1 MARARVIYECQNCGF
16 QSPKWL
22 GRCPDCSQW
31 NSLVEEAVTARPH
44 ARGDGDAGPARAPSP
59 IHAVTT
65 DTDSRMRSGIE
76 EFDRVLGGGLVD
88 GSAVLIGG
96 DPGIGK
102 STLLLQAVAALS
114 HDGPPCLYVS
124 GEESEQQVKMRGQ
137 RISLASSNLL
147 VLSETSLERILEQV
161 RAVKPAVLVVDSIQT
176 VHTSA
181 IPSAP
186 GSIGQV
192 RECASALI
200 SLAKKSGIGTFLVG
214 HVTKDGAIAG
224 PRILEH
230 MVDTVLYF
238 EGERGHSF
246 RILRAVKNRFGST
259 NEIGVFEMQEA
270 GLREVSN
277 PSQIF
282 LSERPLGGSGSVVVP
297 SMEGTRPI
305 LVEIQT
311 LVTRSFLTL
320 PRRTC
325 IGVESNRV
333 ALILAILEK
342 RKGMNFCPRAT
353 RQGRFHQCGRRRQRI
368 RAGRG
373 PGYRGGG
380 GLERAGPAG
389 GPLHDLCRRGGTG
402 GRDPHREPGR
412 GAGGRGGQAGLPQV
426 CPAPGQLQAAS
437 ACHASRVGGRR
448 ITGPVLGDPLV
459 GATGRSP
466 LRDITANLT

>member
-1 MARARVIYECQNCGF
+1 MNRGWDMARARIVYECQNCGF

-22 GRCPDCSQW
+22 GRCPDCGRW
-31 NSLVEEAVTARPH
+31 DSLVEESVTPRSEAPGS
-44 ARGDGDAGPARAPSP
+44 ADAGPARAPSP
-59 IHAVTT
+59 IHEVTA
-65 DTDSRMRSGIE
+65 DADSRLRSGIE

-114 HDGPPCLYVS
+114 HDGPVCLYVS
-124 GEESEQQVKMRGQ
+124 GEESEQQVKMRGR
-137 RISLASSNLL
+137 RIALASSSLL

-161 RAVKPAVLVVDSIQT
+161 KTVKPAVLVVDSIQT
-176 VHTSA
+176 VHTAA

-192 RECASALI
+192 RECSAALI
-200 SLAKKSGIGTFLVG
+200 SMAKKSGIATFLVG

-224 PRILEH
+224 PRVLEH

-270 GLREVSN
+270 GLREVPN

-305 LVEIQT
+305 LVEIQS
-311 LVTRSFLTL
+311 LVTRSYLNL

-325 IGVESNRV
+325 IGVDANRL

-342 RKGMNFCPRAT
+342 RKGLSFFDKDVFINVAGGVSVSEPAVDLGLAVGVASSTLDRPVDPHMIFVGEVGLAGEIRTVTRAEE
-353 RQGRFHQCGRRRQRI
+353 RVAEAGKLGFRKCVLPQGNRRQLRHVEQPELL
-368 RAGRG
+368 GVG
-373 PGYRGGG
+373 S
-380 GLERAGPAG
+380 LEECWEI
-389 GPLHDLCRRGGTG
+389 LF
-402 GRDPHREPGR
+402 
-412 GAGGRGGQAGLPQV
+412 
-426 CPAPGQLQAAS
+426 
-437 ACHASRVGGRR
+437 
-448 ITGPVLGDPLV
+448 
-459 GATGRSP
+459 
-466 LRDITANLT
+466 

>member
-1 MARARVIYECQNCGF
+1 MARARVLYECQNCGF

-22 GRCPDCSQW
+22 GRCPDCGQW
-31 NSLVEEAVTARPH
+31 NSLVEEAVTVEPG
-44 ARGDGDAGPARAPSP
+44 ARGVEAGPAHAPSP
-59 IHAVTT
+59 IDAVTA
-65 DTDSRMRSGIE
+65 DTDRRLRTGVE

-114 HDGPPCLYVS
+114 QDGPPCLYVS
-124 GEESEQQVKMRGQ
+124 GEESEQQVKMRAR
-137 RISLASSNLL
+137 RIALGASNLL

-161 RAVKPAVLVVDSIQT
+161 KAVKPAVLVVDSIQT

-192 RECASALI
+192 RECSSTLI

-224 PRILEH
+224 PRVLEH

-305 LVEIQT
+305 LVEIQA

-325 IGVESNRV
+325 IGVDANRL

-342 RKGMNFCPRAT
+342 RKGMNFYDKDV
-353 RQGRFHQCGRRRQRI
+353 FI
-368 RAGRG
+368 NV
-373 PGYRGGG
+373 
-380 GLERAGPAG
+380 AG
-389 GPLHDLCRRGGTG
+389 GVSVSEPAVDLGIAVGVASSALDRPL
-402 GRDPHREPGR
+402 DPHTVFVGEIGL
-412 GAGGRGGQAGLPQV
+412 AGEIRTVTRAEARVAEAGKLGFRRCILPQGN
-426 CPAPGQLQAAS
+426 CRQLPHVQQ
-437 ACHASRVGGRR
+437 
-448 ITGPVLGDPLV
+448 PELV
-459 GATGRSP
+459 GVAS
-466 LRDITANLT
+466 LEECWEILF

>member
-1 MARARVIYECQNCGF
+1 MARARVVYECQNCGF

-22 GRCPDCSQW
+22 GRCPDCGRW
-31 NSLVEEAVTARPH
+31 DSLVEESVTVQAHAAR
-44 ARGDGDAGPARAPSP
+44 DGDAGPPRPPTP
-59 IHAVTT
+59 IHAVTAE
-65 DTDSRMRSGIE
+65 TDSRLRSGIE

-124 GEESEQQVKMRGQ
+124 GEESEQQVKMRGR
-137 RISLASSNLL
+137 RISLASSSLL

-161 RAVKPAVLVVDSIQT
+161 KAVKPAVLVVDSIQT
-176 VHTSA
+176 VHTAA

-192 RECASALI
+192 RECSSTLI
-200 SLAKKSGIGTFLVG
+200 SLAKKTGIATFLVG

-224 PRILEH
+224 PRVLEH

-277 PSQIF
+277 PSEIF

-305 LVEIQT
+305 LVEIQS
-311 LVTRSFLTL
+311 LVTRSYLNL

-325 IGVESNRV
+325 IGVDANRL

-342 RKGMNFCPRAT
+342 RKGMNFFDKDVFINVAGGVAVSEPAVDLGLAVGVVSSALDRPVDPHMIFVGEVGLAGEIRTVTRAEA
-353 RQGRFHQCGRRRQRI
+353 RVAEAGKLGFRKCVLPQGNRRQLTHVEHPELLGV
-368 RAGRG
+368 AS
-373 PGYRGGG
+373 
-380 GLERAGPAG
+380 LEECWEI
-389 GPLHDLCRRGGTG
+389 LF
-402 GRDPHREPGR
+402 
-412 GAGGRGGQAGLPQV
+412 
-426 CPAPGQLQAAS
+426 
-437 ACHASRVGGRR
+437 
-448 ITGPVLGDPLV
+448 
-459 GATGRSP
+459 
-466 LRDITANLT
+466 

>member
-31 NSLVEEAVTARPH
+31 NSLVEEAVRAQPH

-192 RECASALI
+192 RECSSALI

-325 IGVESNRV
+325 IGVDTNRV

-342 RKGMNFCPRAT
+342 RKGMNFFD
-353 RQGRFHQCGRRRQRI
+353 QDVFI
-368 RAGRG
+368 NV
-373 PGYRGGG
+373 
-380 GLERAGPAG
+380 AG
-389 GPLHDLCRRGGTG
+389 GVSVSEPAVDLGIAVGAASSSLDRAV
-402 GRDPHREPGR
+402 DPYMVFVGEVGL
-412 GAGGRGGQAGLPQV
+412 AGEIRTVTRVEARVAEAGKLGFRKCVLPQ
-426 CPAPGQLQAAS
+426 GNRKQLA
-437 ACHASRVGGRR
+437 H
-448 ITGPVLGDPLV
+448 IKHPELV
-459 GATGRSP
+459 GVSS
-466 LRDITANLT
+466 LDECWEIVF

>member
-1 MARARVIYECQNCGF
+1 M
-16 QSPKWL
+16 

-31 NSLVEEAVTARPH
+31 NSLVEEAVTAQPH

-192 RECASALI
+192 RECSSALI

-270 GLREVSN
+270 GLR
-277 PSQIF
+277 
-282 LSERPLGGSGSVVVP
+282 GGSGSVVVP

-342 RKGMNFCPRAT
+342 RKGMNFYDKDV
-353 RQGRFHQCGRRRQRI
+353 FI
-368 RAGRG
+368 NV
-373 PGYRGGG
+373 
-380 GLERAGPAG
+380 AG
-389 GPLHDLCRRGGTG
+389 GVSVSEPAVDLGIAVGLASSALDRPV
-402 GRDPHREPGR
+402 DPYTIFVGEVGL
-412 GAGGRGGQAGLPQV
+412 AGEIRTVSRAEARVAEAGKLGFRKCVLPQGN
-426 CPAPGQLQAAS
+426 CRQLP
-437 ACHASRVGGRR
+437 HV
-448 ITGPVLGDPLV
+448 THPELV
-459 GATGRSP
+459 GVAS
-466 LRDITANLT
+466 LDQCWENIW

>member
-1 MARARVIYECQNCGF
+1 MARARVVYECQNCGF

-22 GRCPDCSQW
+22 GRCPDCGRW
-31 NSLVEEAVTARPH
+31 DSLAEEAVTGQPH
-44 ARGDGDAGPARAPSP
+44 ARGSEDSGPGRSPSP
-59 IHAVTT
+59 IHEATE
-65 DTDSRMRSGIE
+65 DTDSRVRSGIE

-102 STLLLQAVAALS
+102 STLLLQAAASLS
-114 HDGPPCLYVS
+114 HDGPACLYVS
-124 GEESEQQVKMRGQ
+124 GEESEQQVKMRGR
-137 RISLASSNLL
+137 RISAASSSLL

-161 RAVKPAVLVVDSIQT
+161 KAVRPKVLVVDSIQT

-181 IPSAP
+181 VPSAP

-192 RECASALI
+192 RECSGALI
-200 SLAKKSGIGTFLVG
+200 SLAKKSGVGVFLVG

-224 PRILEH
+224 PRVLEH

-270 GLREVSN
+270 GLREVPN

-305 LVEIQT
+305 LVEIQS

-325 IGVESNRV
+325 IGVDTNRV

-342 RKGMNFCPRAT
+342 RKGMSFFDKDVFINVAGGVSVSEPAADLGVAVGVASSSMDRAVDPYTIFVGEVGLAGEIRTVT
-353 RQGRFHQCGRRRQRI
+353 RAEARVAEAGKLGFRKCLLPEGNRRQLPEV
-368 RAGRG
+368 RG
-373 PGYRGGG
+373 P
-380 GLERAGPAG
+380 E
-389 GPLHDLCRRGGTG
+389 
-402 GRDPHREPGR
+402 
-412 GAGGRGGQAGLPQV
+412 
-426 CPAPGQLQAAS
+426 
-437 ACHASRVGGRR
+437 
-448 ITGPVLGDPLV
+448 LV
-459 GATGRSP
+459 GVRS
-466 LRDITANLT
+466 LEDCWEVLF

>member
-1 MARARVIYECQNCGF
+1 MARARVVYECQNCGF

-22 GRCPDCSQW
+22 GRCPDCGRW
-31 NSLVEEAVTARPH
+31 DSLVEEAVAPQAGAAR
-44 ARGDGDAGPARAPSP
+44 DGDAGPARAPSP
-59 IHAVTT
+59 MHEVTA
-65 DTDSRMRSGIE
+65 DTDSRLRSGIE

-124 GEESEQQVKMRGQ
+124 GEESEQQVKMRGR
-137 RISLASSNLL
+137 RISLASSSLL

-161 RAVKPAVLVVDSIQT
+161 RTVKPAVLVVDSIQT

-192 RECASALI
+192 RECSAALI
-200 SLAKKSGIGTFLVG
+200 SMAKKSGVAMFLVG

-224 PRILEH
+224 PRVLEH

-305 LVEIQT
+305 LVEIQS
-311 LVTRSFLTL
+311 LVTRSYLNL

-325 IGVESNRV
+325 IGVDANRL

-342 RKGMNFCPRAT
+342 RKGMNFFDKDVFINVAGGVTVSEPAVDLGLAVGVASSALDRPVDPHMIFVGEVGLAGEIRTVTRAEE
-353 RQGRFHQCGRRRQRI
+353 RVAEAGKLGFRKCVLPQGNRRQLPHVEQPELLGV
-368 RAGRG
+368 AS
-373 PGYRGGG
+373 
-380 GLERAGPAG
+380 LEECWEI
-389 GPLHDLCRRGGTG
+389 LF
-402 GRDPHREPGR
+402 
-412 GAGGRGGQAGLPQV
+412 
-426 CPAPGQLQAAS
+426 
-437 ACHASRVGGRR
+437 
-448 ITGPVLGDPLV
+448 
-459 GATGRSP
+459 
-466 LRDITANLT
+466 

>member
-1 MARARVIYECQNCGF
+1 MARARVVYECQNCGF

-22 GRCPDCSQW
+22 GRCPDCGRW
-31 NSLVEEAVTARPH
+31 DSLVEEAVAPQTGAAR
-44 ARGDGDAGPARAPSP
+44 DGDAGPARAPSP
-59 IHAVTT
+59 MHEVTA
-65 DTDSRMRSGIE
+65 DTDSRLRSGIE

-124 GEESEQQVKMRGQ
+124 GEESEQQVKMRGR
-137 RISLASSNLL
+137 RISLASSSLL

-161 RAVKPAVLVVDSIQT
+161 RIVKPAVLVVDSIQT

-192 RECASALI
+192 RECSAALI
-200 SLAKKSGIGTFLVG
+200 SMAKKSGVATFLVG

-224 PRILEH
+224 PRVLEH

-270 GLREVSN
+270 GLREVPN

-305 LVEIQT
+305 LVEIQS
-311 LVTRSFLTL
+311 LVTRSYLNL

-325 IGVESNRV
+325 IGVDANRL

-342 RKGMNFCPRAT
+342 RKGMNFFDKDVFINVAGGVTVSEPAVDLGLAVGVASSALDRPVDPHMIFVGEVGLAGEIRTVTRAEE
-353 RQGRFHQCGRRRQRI
+353 RVAEAGKLGFRRCVLPQGNRRQLPHVEQPELLGV
-368 RAGRG
+368 AS
-373 PGYRGGG
+373 
-380 GLERAGPAG
+380 LEECWEI
-389 GPLHDLCRRGGTG
+389 LF
-402 GRDPHREPGR
+402 
-412 GAGGRGGQAGLPQV
+412 
-426 CPAPGQLQAAS
+426 
-437 ACHASRVGGRR
+437 
-448 ITGPVLGDPLV
+448 
-459 GATGRSP
+459 
-466 LRDITANLT
+466 

>member
-1 MARARVIYECQNCGF
+1 MARARVVYECQNCGF

-22 GRCPDCSQW
+22 GRCPDCGRW
-31 NSLVEEAVTARPH
+31 DSLVEEAVTAHPGAGADR
-44 ARGDGDAGPARAPSP
+44 DAGPERAPSP
-59 IHAVTT
+59 IHAVTA
-65 DTDSRMRSGIE
+65 DTDSRLRSGME
-76 EFDRVLGGGLVD
+76 EFDRVLGGGLVE

-114 HDGPPCLYVS
+114 HGGRSCLYVS
-124 GEESEQQVKMRGQ
+124 GEESEQQVKMRGR
-137 RISLASSNLL
+137 RISLASSDLL

-161 RAVKPAVLVVDSIQT
+161 RAVKPVVLVVDSIQT

-192 RECASALI
+192 RECSSALI
-200 SLAKKSGIGTFLVG
+200 SLAKKTGIATFLVG

-224 PRILEH
+224 PRVLEH

-270 GLREVSN
+270 GLREVPN
-277 PSQIF
+277 PSEIF

-305 LVEIQT
+305 LVEIQS
-311 LVTRSFLTL
+311 LVTRSYLNL

-325 IGVESNRV
+325 IGVDANRL

-342 RKGMNFCPRAT
+342 RKGMNFFDKDVFINVAGGVTVSEPAVDLGLAVGVASSALDRPVDPHMIFVGEVGLAGEIRTVTRAEA
-353 RQGRFHQCGRRRQRI
+353 RVAEAGKLGFRKCVLPQGNRRQLTHV
-368 RAGRG
+368 GQPELLG
-373 PGYRGGG
+373 VGS
-380 GLERAGPAG
+380 LEE
-389 GPLHDLCRRGGTG
+389 CW
-402 GRDPHREPGR
+402 
-412 GAGGRGGQAGLPQV
+412 
-426 CPAPGQLQAAS
+426 
-437 ACHASRVGGRR
+437 
-448 ITGPVLGDPLV
+448 
-459 GATGRSP
+459 
-466 LRDITANLT
+466 DILF

>member
-1 MARARVIYECQNCGF
+1 MARARIVYECQNCGF

-22 GRCPDCSQW
+22 GRCPDCGRW
-31 NSLVEEAVTARPH
+31 DSLVEEAVASPAGAARE
-44 ARGDGDAGPARAPSP
+44 ADAGPARAPSP
-59 IHAVTT
+59 IHEVTA
-65 DTDSRMRSGIE
+65 DTDSRLCSGIE

-102 STLLLQAVAALS
+102 STLLLQAAAALS
-114 HDGPPCLYVS
+114 HDGPACLYVS
-124 GEESEQQVKMRGQ
+124 GEESEQQVKMRGR
-137 RISLASSNLL
+137 RISLASPSLL

-176 VHTSA
+176 VHTAA

-192 RECASALI
+192 RECSAALI
-200 SLAKKSGIGTFLVG
+200 SMAKKSGVATFLVG

-224 PRILEH
+224 PRVLEH

-270 GLREVSN
+270 GLREVPN

-305 LVEIQT
+305 LVEIQS
-311 LVTRSFLTL
+311 LVTRSYLNL

-325 IGVESNRV
+325 IGVDANRL

-342 RKGMNFCPRAT
+342 RKGLNFFDKDVFLNVAGGVTVSEPAVDLGLAVGVASSALDRAVDPHMIFVGEVGLAGEIRTVT
-353 RQGRFHQCGRRRQRI
+353 RAEERVAEAGKLGFRKCVLPQGNRRQLPHVRQPELLGV
-368 RAGRG
+368 AS
-373 PGYRGGG
+373 
-380 GLERAGPAG
+380 LEECWEI
-389 GPLHDLCRRGGTG
+389 LF
-402 GRDPHREPGR
+402 
-412 GAGGRGGQAGLPQV
+412 
-426 CPAPGQLQAAS
+426 
-437 ACHASRVGGRR
+437 
-448 ITGPVLGDPLV
+448 
-459 GATGRSP
+459 
-466 LRDITANLT
+466 

>member
-31 NSLVEEAVTARPH
+31 DSLVEEAVTAPSNLVR
-44 ARGDGDAGPARAPSP
+44 DGDAGPVRVPSP
-59 IHAVTT
+59 IQAVTT
-65 DTDSRMRSGIE
+65 DTDSRSLSGIE
-76 EFDRVLGGGLVD
+76 EFDRALGGGLVA

-114 HDGPPCLYVS
+114 HEGPICLYVS
-124 GEESEQQVKMRGQ
+124 GEESEQQVKMRAR
-137 RISLASSNLL
+137 RISLVSSNLL

-161 RAVKPAVLVVDSIQT
+161 KAVKPAILVVDSIQT
-176 VHTSA
+176 VHTAA

-186 GSIGQV
+186 GSVGQV
-192 RECASALI
+192 RECSSALI
-200 SLAKKSGIGTFLVG
+200 SLAKKNDIATFLVG

-224 PRILEH
+224 PRVLEH

-270 GLREVSN
+270 GLSEVPN
-277 PSQIF
+277 PSKIF

-305 LVEIQT
+305 LVEIQS

-320 PRRTC
+320 PRRTS
-325 IGVESNRV
+325 IGIDTNRL

-342 RKGMNFCPRAT
+342 RKGM
-353 RQGRFHQCGRRRQRI
+353 RFFDKDVFI
-368 RAGRG
+368 NV
-373 PGYRGGG
+373 
-380 GLERAGPAG
+380 AG
-389 GPLHDLCRRGGTG
+389 GVTVSEPAVDLGIAVGLASSSLDQAVDPDMIFVGEVGLTG
-402 GRDPHREPGR
+402 EIRTVTRAEAR
-412 GAGGRGGQAGLPQV
+412 VAEAGKLGFRKCMLPQ
-426 CPAPGQLQAAS
+426 GNLRQLQHVKNPELIGVAS
-437 ACHASRVGGRR
+437 LEECW
-448 ITGPVLGDPLV
+448 
-459 GATGRSP
+459 
-466 LRDITANLT
+466 DIFVS

>member
-1 MARARVIYECQNCGF
+1 MARARVVYECQNCGF

-22 GRCPDCSQW
+22 GRCPDCGRW
-31 NSLVEEAVTARPH
+31 DSLVEEAVAAPSNT
-44 ARGDGDAGPARAPSP
+44 RGDGDAGAAREPSP

-65 DTDSRMRSGIE
+65 DTGSRLRSGIE

-102 STLLLQAVAALS
+102 STLLLQAVAGLS

-124 GEESEQQVKMRGQ
+124 GEESEQQVKMRGR
-137 RISLASSNLL
+137 RIALASSSLL

-161 RAVKPAVLVVDSIQT
+161 KAVKPAVLVVDSIQT

-192 RECASALI
+192 RECSSALI
-200 SLAKKSGIGTFLVG
+200 SMAKKTGIATFLVG

-224 PRILEH
+224 PRVLEH

-305 LVEIQT
+305 LVEIQS
-311 LVTRSFLTL
+311 LVARSFLTL

-325 IGVESNRV
+325 IGVDANRL

-342 RKGMNFCPRAT
+342 RKGMNFFDKDVFINVAGGVNVSEPAVDLGIAVGVASSALDRAVDPYMIFVGEVGLAGEIRTVT
-353 RQGRFHQCGRRRQRI
+353 RAEARVAEAGKLGFRKCVLPQGNRRQLQHVEQPELL
-368 RAGRG
+368 GVSS
-373 PGYRGGG
+373 
-380 GLERAGPAG
+380 LEECWEI
-389 GPLHDLCRRGGTG
+389 LF
-402 GRDPHREPGR
+402 
-412 GAGGRGGQAGLPQV
+412 
-426 CPAPGQLQAAS
+426 
-437 ACHASRVGGRR
+437 
-448 ITGPVLGDPLV
+448 
-459 GATGRSP
+459 
-466 LRDITANLT
+466 

>member
-1 MARARVIYECQNCGF
+1 M
-16 QSPKWL
+16 
-22 GRCPDCSQW
+22 
-31 NSLVEEAVTARPH
+31 
-44 ARGDGDAGPARAPSP
+44 
-59 IHAVTT
+59 
-65 DTDSRMRSGIE
+65 
-76 EFDRVLGGGLVD
+76 
-88 GSAVLIGG
+88 
-96 DPGIGK
+96 
-102 STLLLQAVAALS
+102 AALS
-114 HDGPPCLYVS
+114 HGGPPCLYVS
-124 GEESEQQVKMRGQ
+124 GEESEQQVRMRGR
-137 RISLASSNLL
+137 RIALASSNLL

-161 RAVKPAVLVVDSIQT
+161 KAVKPAVLVVDSIQT

-192 RECASALI
+192 RECSSALI
-200 SLAKKSGIGTFLVG
+200 SLAKKTGIATFLVG

-224 PRILEH
+224 PRVLEH

-305 LVEIQT
+305 LVEIQS

-325 IGVESNRV
+325 IGVDANRL

-342 RKGMNFCPRAT
+342 RKGMNFFDKDVFINVAGGVNVSEPAVDLGIAVAVASSALDRPVDPYTIFVGEVGLAGEIRTVMRAEA
-353 RQGRFHQCGRRRQRI
+353 RVAEAGKLGFRKCVLPQGNRRQLPHVEQPELLGV
-368 RAGRG
+368 AS
-373 PGYRGGG
+373 
-380 GLERAGPAG
+380 LEE
-389 GPLHDLCRRGGTG
+389 CW
-402 GRDPHREPGR
+402 E
-412 GAGGRGGQAGLPQV
+412 
-426 CPAPGQLQAAS
+426 
-437 ACHASRVGGRR
+437 
-448 ITGPVLGDPLV
+448 VLF
-459 GATGRSP
+459 
-466 LRDITANLT
+466 

>member
-1 MARARVIYECQNCGF
+1 MARAKVVYECQNCGF

-22 GRCPDCSQW
+22 GRCPDCGQW
-31 NSLVEEAVTARPH
+31 NSLVEEAVTVEPG
-44 ARGDGDAGPARAPSP
+44 ARGGEAGPAHAPSP
-59 IHAVTT
+59 IDAVTA
-65 DTDSRMRSGIE
+65 DTDRRLRSGIE

-114 HDGPPCLYVS
+114 RDGSPCLYVS
-124 GEESEQQVKMRGQ
+124 GEESEQQVKMRAR
-137 RISLASSNLL
+137 RIALGASSLL

-161 RAVKPAVLVVDSIQT
+161 KAVNPAVLVVDSIQT

-192 RECASALI
+192 RECSSALI
-200 SLAKKSGIGTFLVG
+200 SLAKKSGVGTFLVG

-224 PRILEH
+224 PRVLEH

-270 GLREVSN
+270 GLREVPN

-305 LVEIQT
+305 LVEIQS
-311 LVTRSFLTL
+311 LVTRSYLNL

-325 IGVESNRV
+325 IGVDTNRV

-342 RKGMNFCPRAT
+342 RKGMNFYDKDV
-353 RQGRFHQCGRRRQRI
+353 FI
-368 RAGRG
+368 NV
-373 PGYRGGG
+373 
-380 GLERAGPAG
+380 AG
-389 GPLHDLCRRGGTG
+389 GVSVSEPAVDLGIAAGVASSALDRPL
-402 GRDPHREPGR
+402 DPHAVFVGELGL
-412 GAGGRGGQAGLPQV
+412 AGEIRTVTRAEARVAEAGKLGFRRCILPQGN
-426 CPAPGQLQAAS
+426 CRQLPHVEQ
-437 ACHASRVGGRR
+437 
-448 ITGPVLGDPLV
+448 PELV
-459 GATGRSP
+459 GVAS
-466 LRDITANLT
+466 LEECWEILF

>member
-1 MARARVIYECQNCGF
+1 MARARVVYECQNCGF

-22 GRCPDCSQW
+22 GRCPDCGRW
-31 NSLVEEAVTARPH
+31 DSLVEEAVAAPSNI
-44 ARGDGDAGPARAPSP
+44 RGDGDAGPAREPSP

-65 DTDSRMRSGIE
+65 DTGSRLRSGIE

-102 STLLLQAVAALS
+102 STLLLQAVAGLS

-124 GEESEQQVKMRGQ
+124 GEESEQQVKMRGR
-137 RISLASSNLL
+137 RITLASSNLL

-161 RAVKPAVLVVDSIQT
+161 KAVKPAVLVVDSIQT

-192 RECASALI
+192 RECSSALI
-200 SLAKKSGIGTFLVG
+200 SMAKKTGIATFLVG

-224 PRILEH
+224 PRVLEH

-305 LVEIQT
+305 LVEIQS

-325 IGVESNRV
+325 IGVDANRL

-342 RKGMNFCPRAT
+342 RKGMNFFDKDVFINVAGGVNVSEPAVDLGIAAGVASSALDRAVDPYMIFVGEVGLAGEIRTVT
-353 RQGRFHQCGRRRQRI
+353 RAEARVAEAGKLGFRKCVLPQGNRRQLQHVEQPELL
-368 RAGRG
+368 GVSS
-373 PGYRGGG
+373 
-380 GLERAGPAG
+380 LEEFWEI
-389 GPLHDLCRRGGTG
+389 LF
-402 GRDPHREPGR
+402 
-412 GAGGRGGQAGLPQV
+412 
-426 CPAPGQLQAAS
+426 
-437 ACHASRVGGRR
+437 
-448 ITGPVLGDPLV
+448 
-459 GATGRSP
+459 
-466 LRDITANLT
+466 

>member
-1 MARARVIYECQNCGF
+1 MARARVIHECQNCGF

-22 GRCPDCSQW
+22 GRCPDCGQW
-31 NSLVEEAVTARPH
+31 NSLVEEAVTVEPG
-44 ARGDGDAGPARAPSP
+44 ARGGAEAGPAHAPSS
-59 IHAVTT
+59 IHAVTA
-65 DTDSRMRSGIE
+65 DTDRRLRSGIE

-114 HDGPPCLYVS
+114 QDGPSCLYVS
-124 GEESEQQVKMRGQ
+124 GEESEPQVKMRAR
-137 RISLASSNLL
+137 RIALGASNLL

-176 VHTSA
+176 MHTAA

-192 RECASALI
+192 RECSSALI

-224 PRILEH
+224 PRVLEH

-270 GLREVSN
+270 GLREVPN

-305 LVEIQT
+305 LVEIQS

-325 IGVESNRV
+325 IGVDTNRV

-342 RKGMNFCPRAT
+342 RKGMNFYDKDV
-353 RQGRFHQCGRRRQRI
+353 FI
-368 RAGRG
+368 NV
-373 PGYRGGG
+373 
-380 GLERAGPAG
+380 AG
-389 GPLHDLCRRGGTG
+389 GVSVSEPAVDLGIAAGVASSALDRPVDPYTILAGEVGLAGEIRTVSRAEARVAEAGKLGFRRCI
-402 GRDPHREPGR
+402 
-412 GAGGRGGQAGLPQV
+412 LPQGN
-426 CPAPGQLQAAS
+426 CRQLAHVRQPELAGVATLEE
-437 ACHASRVGGRR
+437 CWD
-448 ITGPVLGDPLV
+448 VLF
-459 GATGRSP
+459 
-466 LRDITANLT
+466 

>member
-1 MARARVIYECQNCGF
+1 MARARVVYECQNCGF

-22 GRCPDCSQW
+22 GRCPDCGRW
-31 NSLVEEAVTARPH
+31 DSLVEESITVQANAARDGDGSPARP
-44 ARGDGDAGPARAPSP
+44 PTP
-59 IHAVTT
+59 IHAVTAE
-65 DTDSRMRSGIE
+65 TDSRLRSGIE

-124 GEESEQQVKMRGQ
+124 GEESEQQVKMRGR
-137 RISLASSNLL
+137 RISLASSSLL

-161 RAVKPAVLVVDSIQT
+161 KAVKPAVLVVDSIQT
-176 VHTSA
+176 VHTAA

-192 RECASALI
+192 RECSSALI
-200 SLAKKSGIGTFLVG
+200 SLAKKTGIAVFLVG

-224 PRILEH
+224 PRVLEH

-277 PSQIF
+277 PSEIF

-305 LVEIQT
+305 LVEIQS
-311 LVTRSFLTL
+311 LVTRSYLNL

-325 IGVESNRV
+325 IGVDANRL

-342 RKGMNFCPRAT
+342 RKGMNFFDKDVFINVAGGVAVSEPAVDLGLAVGVASSALDRPVDPHMIFVGEVGLAGEIRTVTRAEA
-353 RQGRFHQCGRRRQRI
+353 RVAEAGKLGFRKCVLPQGNRRQL
-368 RAGRG
+368 AHVEHPELLGVAS
-373 PGYRGGG
+373 
-380 GLERAGPAG
+380 LEECWEI
-389 GPLHDLCRRGGTG
+389 LF
-402 GRDPHREPGR
+402 
-412 GAGGRGGQAGLPQV
+412 
-426 CPAPGQLQAAS
+426 
-437 ACHASRVGGRR
+437 
-448 ITGPVLGDPLV
+448 
-459 GATGRSP
+459 
-466 LRDITANLT
+466 

>member
-31 NSLVEEAVTARPH
+31 DSLVEEAVTVPSNLVR
-44 ARGDGDAGPARAPSP
+44 DGDTGPVRAPSP
-59 IHAVTT
+59 IQAVTT
-65 DTDSRMRSGIE
+65 DTDSRSQSGIE
-76 EFDRVLGGGLVD
+76 EFDRVLGGGLVA

-114 HDGPPCLYVS
+114 HEGPTCLYVS
-124 GEESEQQVKMRGQ
+124 GEESEEQVKMRGR
-137 RISLASSNLL
+137 RISLVSSNLL

-161 RAVKPAVLVVDSIQT
+161 KAVKPAILVVDSIQT
-176 VHTSA
+176 VHTAA

-186 GSIGQV
+186 GSVGQV
-192 RECASALI
+192 RECSSALI
-200 SLAKKSGIGTFLVG
+200 SLAKKSGIATFLVG

-224 PRILEH
+224 PRVLEH

-270 GLREVSN
+270 GLCEVSN
-277 PSQIF
+277 PSKIF
-282 LSERPLGGSGSVVVP
+282 LSERPLGASGSVVVP

-305 LVEIQT
+305 LVEIQS

-320 PRRTC
+320 PRRTS
-325 IGVESNRV
+325 IGIDTNRL

-342 RKGMNFCPRAT
+342 RKGMSFFDKDVFINV
-353 RQGRFHQCGRRRQRI
+353 
-368 RAGRG
+368 
-373 PGYRGGG
+373 
-380 GLERAGPAG
+380 AG
-389 GPLHDLCRRGGTG
+389 GVTVSEPAVDLGIAVGLVSSSLDQAVDPDMIFVGEVGLTG
-402 GRDPHREPGR
+402 EIRTVTRAEAR
-412 GAGGRGGQAGLPQV
+412 VAEAGKLGFRKCMLPQ
-426 CPAPGQLQAAS
+426 GNHRQLQHVKNPELIGVAS
-437 ACHASRVGGRR
+437 LEECWDIFVG
-448 ITGPVLGDPLV
+448 
-459 GATGRSP
+459 
-466 LRDITANLT
+466 

>member
-1 MARARVIYECQNCGF
+1 M
-16 QSPKWL
+16 
-22 GRCPDCSQW
+22 
-31 NSLVEEAVTARPH
+31 
-44 ARGDGDAGPARAPSP
+44 
-59 IHAVTT
+59 
-65 DTDSRMRSGIE
+65 
-76 EFDRVLGGGLVD
+76 LGGGLVD

-102 STLLLQAVAALS
+102 STLLLQAVAGLS
-114 HDGPPCLYVS
+114 HNGSPCLYVS
-124 GEESEQQVKMRGQ
+124 GEESEQQVKMRGR
-137 RISLASSNLL
+137 RIALASSNLL

-192 RECASALI
+192 RECSSALI
-200 SLAKKSGIGTFLVG
+200 SMAKKTGIATFLVG

-224 PRILEH
+224 PRVLEH

-305 LVEIQT
+305 LVEIQS
-311 LVTRSFLTL
+311 LVTRSFPHPAQAHLH
-320 PRRTC
+320 R
-325 IGVESNRV
+325 
-333 ALILAILEK
+333 
-342 RKGMNFCPRAT
+342 
-353 RQGRFHQCGRRRQRI
+353 RRRQPARPD
-368 RAGRG
+368 
-373 PGYRGGG
+373 PGHPG
-380 GLERAGPAG
+380 EAQ
-389 GPLHDLCRRGGTG
+389 
-402 GRDPHREPGR
+402 RE
-412 GAGGRGGQAGLPQV
+412 
-426 CPAPGQLQAAS
+426 
-437 ACHASRVGGRR
+437 
-448 ITGPVLGDPLV
+448 
-459 GATGRSP
+459 
-466 LRDITANLT
+466 

>member
-1 MARARVIYECQNCGF
+1 MARARVVYECQNCGF

-22 GRCPDCSQW
+22 GRCPDCGRW
-31 NSLVEEAVTARPH
+31 DSLVEEAVAAPSNT
-44 ARGDGDAGPARAPSP
+44 RGDGDAGPAREPSP

-65 DTDSRMRSGIE
+65 DTGSRLRSGIE

-102 STLLLQAVAALS
+102 STLLLQAVAGLS

-124 GEESEQQVKMRGQ
+124 GEESEQQVQMRGR
-137 RISLASSNLL
+137 RIALASSNLL

-161 RAVKPAVLVVDSIQT
+161 KAVKTAVLVVDSIQT

-192 RECASALI
+192 RECSSALI
-200 SLAKKSGIGTFLVG
+200 SMAKKTGIATFLVG

-224 PRILEH
+224 PRVLEH

-305 LVEIQT
+305 LVEIQS

-325 IGVESNRV
+325 IGVDANRL

-342 RKGMNFCPRAT
+342 RKGMNFFDKDVFINVAGGVNVSEPAVDLGIAVGVASSALDRAVDPYMIFVGEVGLAGEIRTVT
-353 RQGRFHQCGRRRQRI
+353 RAEARVAEAGKLGFRKCVLPQGNRRQLQHVEQPELL
-368 RAGRG
+368 GVSS
-373 PGYRGGG
+373 
-380 GLERAGPAG
+380 LEECWEI
-389 GPLHDLCRRGGTG
+389 LF
-402 GRDPHREPGR
+402 
-412 GAGGRGGQAGLPQV
+412 
-426 CPAPGQLQAAS
+426 
-437 ACHASRVGGRR
+437 
-448 ITGPVLGDPLV
+448 
-459 GATGRSP
+459 
-466 LRDITANLT
+466 